1 MLVGLLCLAA
11 ACAAP
16 SAETA
21 QPAFTLPEQQTAL
34 PTLTSEPEPTVVTPD
49 PQPTLTPQNQ
59 LDASTTFE
67 VLAALHAH
75 ILEIEG
81 WLPQGLSSFERQAVI
96 QPLAELSIRPLGAIF
111 QEYSPQPGLAASWQQ
126 AADLYQDFYP
136 RLDDWVDGDLDDVA
150 FTDMMA
156 GFSGRS
162 AALIAEAGQ
171 VAAGLDVE
179 ISQYGDQY
187 ALAKGV
193 VFQLSAGDIS
203 QAAGGQEESR
213 ALGDLQENPALVVR
227 EMNPFVYPFAGMDVF
242 LTIGLLE
249 NTGAQAQERVEVEI
263 RFFNFLGE
271 HLGTLTGR
279 LLAQV
284 ALPGS
289 VYPFSA
295 SVLTEGEEEALQDW
309 TEYEVT
315 VLSQPVSS
323 GTVPYQDFSLDVSSA
338 RRDSSEAVFIEGGIT
353 NQGAETVAIEDV
365 RIAVIA
371 LDTAGKLVGVGSG
384 SVSGEGSLSPGQSVP
399 IQAFIE
405 ALSGEPVTYRLF
417 AEVIE

>member
-1 MLVGLLCLAA
+1 MG
-11 ACAAP
+11 
-16 SAETA
+16 
-21 QPAFTLPEQQTAL
+21 
-34 PTLTSEPEPTVVTPD
+34 
-49 PQPTLTPQNQ
+49 
-59 LDASTTFE
+59 
-67 VLAALHAH
+67 
-75 ILEIEG
+75 
-81 WLPQGLSSFERQAVI
+81 
-96 QPLAELSIRPLGAIF
+96 
-111 QEYSPQPGLAASWQQ
+111 
-126 AADLYQDFYP
+126 
-136 RLDDWVDGDLDDVA
+136 
-150 FTDMMA
+150 
-156 GFSGRS
+156 
-162 AALIAEAGQ
+162 
-171 VAAGLDVE
+171 
-179 ISQYGDQY
+179 
-187 ALAKGV
+187 
-193 VFQLSAGDIS
+193 
-203 QAAGGQEESR
+203 
-213 ALGDLQENPALVVR
+213 
-227 EMNPFVYPFAGMDVF
+227 
-242 LTIGLLE
+242 
-249 NTGAQAQERVEVEI
+249 VEVEI

-399 IQAFIE
+399 IQATIE